1 MGPGPTFRSVATST
15 PVTPRDHSATIAPVI
30 IATDKTALT
39 NFSGGKSA
47 YPVYLTLGNI
57 LKAMRKKVNQRAC
70 VLLGYLPVDKV
81 NKGTDTDTE
90 LKLRNYQLFHDS
102 MRIILEPLIA
112 AGLEGVNMVGGDG
125 IIRKVHPILAA
136 YVADYPEQCLVTL
149 SKYGTCPK
157 CQIKAYNLGDRS
169 PGPPKNQDWTVSKIS
184 EARKTFKPGVT
195 KRNKKVHQYCMKN
208 YDVAGGMFDPFWK
221 DLPFTNIHDSVTPDA
236 LHQLY
241 QGVLV
246 HIINWVQKTMSKDE
260 LDRRAQCLPPTY
272 GVRHFRN
279 GITSLKQVSGSERK
293 NIGKILLAC
302 LGEGSCPDIHPNA
315 VAACKALLDFIYL
328 ALYGSHDE
336 ETLTYMEE
344 ALNDWHKSRSYF
356 LEAGI
361 RDDLN
366 IPKFHSLLHYIN
378 SIQKFGTIDNYN
390 TELFERLHIDFAK
403 QGWRASNKRN
413 HFPQMIQWLSR
424 REKILSFNSYQS
436 WLQSLG
442 DAKTMSGDTVKIW
455 YLSEMS
461 NQSI

>member
-1 MGPGPTFRSVATST
+1 MK
-15 PVTPRDHSATIAPVI
+15 H
-30 IATDKTALT
+30 
-39 NFSGGKSA
+39 
-47 YPVYLTLGNI
+47 
-57 LKAMRKKVNQRAC
+57 
-70 VLLGYLPVDKV
+70 
-81 NKGTDTDTE
+81 
-90 LKLRNYQLFHDS
+90 
-102 MRIILEPLIA
+102 
-112 AGLEGVNMVGGDG
+112 
-125 IIRKVHPILAA
+125 
-136 YVADYPEQCLVTL
+136 
-149 SKYGTCPK
+149 
-157 CQIKAYNLGDRS
+157 YN
-169 PGPPKNQDWTVSKIS
+169 
-184 EARKTFKPGVT
+184 
-195 KRNKKVHQYCMKN
+195 
-208 YDVAGGMFDPFWK
+208 VAGGMFDPFWK
-221 DLPFTNIHDSVTPDA
+221 ELPFANIHDSVTPDA

-246 HIINWVQKTMSKDE
+246 HLINWVQKTMSKDE

-302 LGEGSCPDIHPNA
+302 LGPDTHPDA
-315 VAACKALLDFIYL
+315 VKACKALLDFIYL

-344 ALNDWHKSRSYF
+344 ALNDWFKSRNYF

-366 IPKFHSLLHYIN
+366 IPKFHSLLHYVD
-378 SIQKFGTIDNYN
+378 SIRKFGTVDNYN

-436 WLQSLG
+436 WLQSLY
-442 DAKTMSGDTVKIW
+442 DAKSTSNPAFQ
-455 YLSEMS
+455 LSKAYQYTIAKHPAEPHKGIARIVIS
-461 NQSI
+461 HSAPNFLPCLKLFLNSLRKSPQPRSRALKAELPIKSLDVWHQFKLKPDSQVDGEVIEEIIKAVPFHGKSASPQARFDNVVVLFSDSAESTSLQGKFSF

>member
-1 MGPGPTFRSVATST
+1 
-15 PVTPRDHSATIAPVI
+15 
-30 IATDKTALT
+30 
-39 NFSGGKSA
+39 
-47 YPVYLTLGNI
+47 
-57 LKAMRKKVNQRAC
+57 
-70 VLLGYLPVDKV
+70 
-81 NKGTDTDTE
+81 
-90 LKLRNYQLFHDS
+90 
-102 MRIILEPLIA
+102 
-112 AGLEGVNMVGGDG
+112 
-125 IIRKVHPILAA
+125 
-136 YVADYPEQCLVTL
+136 
-149 SKYGTCPK
+149 
-157 CQIKAYNLGDRS
+157 
-169 PGPPKNQDWTVSKIS
+169 
-184 EARKTFKPGVT
+184 
-195 KRNKKVHQYCMKN
+195 MKN

-302 LGEGSCPDIHPNA
+302 LGPDIHPNA

-366 IPKFHSLLHYIN
+366 IPKFHSLLHYID
-378 SIQKFGTIDNYN
+378 SIRKFGTIDNYN
-390 TELFERLHIDFAK
+390 TE
-403 QGWRASNKRN
+403 ASNKRN

-442 DAKTMSGDTVKIW
+442 DANLETREDRTI
-455 YLSEMS
+455 S
-461 NQSI
+461 NPTFKPSKAYHYTIAKHPAEPHKGIARIVISHSAPNFLPCLKLFLNSLHKSPQPCSRALKAELPIKSLDVWHQFKLKPDSQVDGEVIEEIIKAVPFHGKSASPQARFDNVVVLFSDSAESTSLQGKFS